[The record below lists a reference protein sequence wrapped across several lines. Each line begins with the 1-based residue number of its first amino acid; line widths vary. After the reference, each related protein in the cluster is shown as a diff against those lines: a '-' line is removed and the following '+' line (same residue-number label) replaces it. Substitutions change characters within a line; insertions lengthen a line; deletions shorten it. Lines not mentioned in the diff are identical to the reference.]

1 LVQAVYLDNGRS
13 ASKELQRGIELANL
27 SVYQTAQRLNA
38 GRMGTTLTAARIL
51 GRRLHLGHVGDSRA
65 YLIREGRATCLTN
78 DHTMVGDLVRM
89 RVISP
94 DKVRAHSQRSILTK
108 AVGLTL
114 FLQADLDEIE
124 LAEGDRLVLCCD
136 GVWSMVQDEEFAAF
150 ARQAGSAAELSQSLV
165 DLALERGTD
174 DNVSVVSML
183 VHALPEVQAGHN
195 GHNGHSKWS
204 LQGLLS
210 STRLF
215 GGARNGSKGA
225 NDQPR
230 DAGANR

>member
-1 LVQAVYLDNGRS
+1 
-13 ASKELQRGIELANL
+13 
-27 SVYQTAQRLNA
+27 
-38 GRMGTTLTAARIL
+38 MGTTLTAARIL

-65 YLIREGRATCLTN
+65 YLVRDGRATCLTN

-89 RVISP
+89 HVISP
-94 DKVRAHSQRSILTK
+94 DKVRAHAQRSILTK

-114 FLQADLDEIE
+114 FLQADIDEID
-124 LAEGDRLVLCCD
+124 LTQGDRLVLCSD

-150 ARQAGSAAELSQSLV
+150 ARAAGSAAELSQSLV

-183 VHALPEVQAGHN
+183 VHSLPEPSHN
-195 GHNGHSKWS
+195 GHNGRSKWS

-210 STRLF
+210 ATQILRPGRSH
-215 GGARNGSKGA
+215 GGRRNGAKEGK
-225 NDQPR
+225 DKPGE
-230 DAGANR
+230 AGENR